1 MLMNCEKV
9 GKPTN
14 GRSSVDMETPP
25 DAGADLKAVRAGI
38 GAELRTLHADLLREG
53 VPDRIAELLKQLD
66 QLKGTDSA

>member
-1 MLMNCEKV
+1 MNCEKV

-14 GRSSVDMETPP
+14 GRSSVDMKTPP
-25 DAGADLKAVRAGI
+25 DAGADLKAVRTGI

-66 QLKGTDSA
+66 QLKDTDSA

>member
-14 GRSSVDMETPP
+14 DRSSADMETPS
-25 DAGADLKAVRAGI
+25 DAGAHLKAVRTGI
-38 GAELRTLHADLLREG
+38 GAELRTLYADLLRER

-66 QLKGTDSA
+66 QLKDTDSA